1 MELICYLHPGWA
13 PLIRPAPA
21 TRPWM
26 DDTPE
31 AFAYRC
37 LPLNI
42 ANAHGWEV
50 LSPCGFEAI
59 WSGGSDTGAITLRLD
74 PGADPAR
81 APVSLFGQG
90 VITFHIEGLFRTP
103 PGWNIWVGGSPNR
116 PKDAIQPLSGIVE
129 ADWSPFTFTMNW
141 RFTRPGEWVRFEPM
155 EPIAFFFPVQRGA
168 IEAFK
173 PRFEPIENDP
183 RSLEGFNAWSRARD
197 AFHQKMQRGAP
208 AKGSEKWQKHYY
220 QGVDVEGR
228 AWVDDHQAKLR
239 LAPFDASATPQAP
252 IAPAKDE
259 RTSGARPSTV
269 SRAARDLAKREWLLE
284 AAERQRALSPRASAL
299 ERVTGMSGQHFLDH
313 YYAPCRPVILAGE
326 MARWPAT
333 SRWSPDYLKA
343 VVGSRL
349 VEFQAGRDA
358 SAGFERTKEAHRT
371 RAPFDAFI
379 DRITAPGAGNDA
391 YLTAYNSA
399 SNAEALAPLQADLGV
414 LEKFLTPDAAQGMLW
429 IGPAGTFT
437 PLHHDLTNN
446 LIAQVIGRKRVLIG
460 PASEVGR
467 LYNDAHV
474 FSEIGDLE
482 DAGLDKARFSRLE
495 GARIYAVD
503 LEPGDV
509 LFLPFAWWHQVRA
522 LEFSVTA
529 TYTNFL
535 WPNEAY
541 KTFPDG

>member
-1 MELICYLHPGWA
+1 MVMELICYLQPGWA

-26 DDTPE
+26 DQTPE

-50 LSPCGFEAI
+50 LNPCGFEAV
-59 WSGGSDTGAITLRLD
+59 WSGESDPAAISIRLD
-74 PGADPAR
+74 PGADPGR

-116 PKDAIQPLSGIVE
+116 SKDGIQALSGIVE

-141 RFTRPGEWVRFEPM
+141 RFTRPDEWVRFEPM
-155 EPIAFFFPVQRGA
+155 EPIAFFFPVERGA
-168 IEAFK
+168 IEAFR
-173 PRFEPIENDP
+173 PRFEPIDSDP
-183 RSLEGFNAWSRARD
+183 RSREGFAAWSRARD
-197 AFHQKMQRGAP
+197 AFHQQMRHNAP
-208 AKGSEKWQKHYY
+208 ATGSEKWQKHYY
-220 QGVDVEGR
+220 RGVDVDGR
-228 AWVDDHQAKLR
+228 AWIDDHQAKLR
-239 LAPFDASATPQAP
+239 LAPFDTSATPQAP
-252 IAPAKDE
+252 VAPLKDG
-259 RTSGARPSTV
+259 RVASGRAPSL

-284 AAERQRALSPRASAL
+284 AAERQRALSPRASAV
-299 ERVTGMSGQHFLDH
+299 ERIAGMSGEHFLDH
-313 YYAPCRPVILAGE
+313 YYAPCRPVILARE
-326 MARWPAT
+326 MAAWPAL

-343 VVGSRL
+343 VIGARQI
-349 VEFQAGRDA
+349 EFQG
-358 SAGFERTKEAHRT
+358 AHRT
-371 RAPFDAFI
+371 LAPFDAFI
-379 DRITAPGAGNDA
+379 DRITAPGAGADA

-399 SNAEALAPLQADLGV
+399 ANAEALGPLHADLGV
-414 LEKFLTPDAAQGMLW
+414 LEKFLTPDAARGMLW

-446 LIAQVIGRKRVLIG
+446 LIAQIVGRKRVLIG

-482 DAGLDKARFSRLE
+482 DPGLDRARFSRLE
-495 GARIYAVD
+495 GSRIYAVT
-503 LEPGDV
+503 LEPGDI
-509 LFLPFAWWHQVRA
+509 LFLPFAWWRQVRA
-522 LEFSVTA
+522 LDFSVTA
-529 TYTNFL
+529 TYANFR
-535 WPNEAY
+535 WANEAY
-541 KTFPDG
+541 KTFPAD